1 MRLFDE
7 HKKRKISLLD
17 GIWDFASDEENA
29 GENEQWYKK
38 FPETSIKVAVPSCIN
53 NRLGYINFQD
63 VAWYK
68 KDFFA
73 SGAITVKF
81 HAVTEYAKV
90 YLDGKYIGDHY
101 GGFTSFEFDTVV
113 ESGMHTLVV
122 RVDPRST
129 EDTIPLWAVDWHHYC
144 GIIRSVEVFEHKTV
158 SIKAMQ
164 ADYELS
170 DSLTSADV
178 KITATLK
185 NHTAEKIEKSVQIEI
200 DGTTVYNERVTVGD
214 TEEICAR
221 VKLDNVRLWD
231 VGKPELYTVTVSTD
245 DDDLTDRIGFRRIE
259 VDGKRI
265 LLNKKPIKITG
276 VNRHEE
282 HPEWGF
288 AMPAQLNAKDVDILK
303 DLNVNAVR
311 GSHYPNSHLFVDM
324 CDAEGILF
332 WSEIPMWGFQ
342 KESLARDLVTE
353 RGLVMHKEMVNQYR
367 NHPSIIIWGMHN
379 EVATDSQEGRAI
391 TEQFV
396 NCVRS
401 LDPSRLITY
410 ATDKVQR
417 DVCLDLVDFISLN
430 QYVGWYGGEIK
441 DWAGSIAKTKNRLK
455 EMGVDNKPI
464 VMSEFGTGAIFGNK
478 TFEELRWSENYQVEF
493 YRHTLDLFLNDED
506 ISGVYL
512 WQFSDIRSNPKWS
525 LMRVRGFNNKGLVN
539 EYRQPKLA
547 YYTVKE
553 IFEKQRSKE

>member
-38 FPETSIKVAVPSCIN
+38 FPENSIKVSVPSCIN

-90 YLDGKYIGDHY
+90 YLDGKYLGDHY
-101 GGFTSFEFDTVV
+101 GGFTSFEFDTMV
-113 ESGMHTLVV
+113 ESGVHTLVV
-122 RVDPRST
+122 RIDPRST

-144 GIIRSVEVFEHKTV
+144 GIVRSVEVFEHKTV

-185 NHTAEKIEKSVQIEI
+185 NHTTEKIEKSVQIEI

-259 VDGKRI
+259 VNGKRI
-265 LLNKKPIKITG
+265 LLNKKPIKIMG

-324 CDAEGILF
+324 CDDEGILF

-342 KESLARDLVTE
+342 KESLARELVIK
-353 RGLVMHKEMVNQYR
+353 RGLAMHKEMVNQYR

-441 DWAGSIAKTKNRLK
+441 DWASSIAKTKTASRKWALITS
-455 EMGVDNKPI
+455 PSLCPS
-464 VMSEFGTGAIFGNK
+464 SE
-478 TFEELRWSENYQVEF
+478 RV
-493 YRHTLDLFLNDED
+493 
-506 ISGVYL
+506 
-512 WQFSDIRSNPKWS
+512 QFSATRPLRSCGGAKTIRWNSTSTRWICS
-525 LMRVRGFNNKGLVN
+525 
-539 EYRQPKLA
+539 
-547 YYTVKE
+547 
-553 IFEKQRSKE
+553 

>member
-7 HKKRKISLLD
+7 HKKRKISLLG

-38 FPETSIKVAVPSCIN
+38 FPENSIKVSVPSCIN

-90 YLDGKYIGDHY
+90 YLDGKYLGDHY

-113 ESGMHTLVV
+113 ESGVHTLVV

-144 GIIRSVEVFEHKTV
+144 GIIRSVEVFENKTV

-342 KESLARDLVTE
+342 KESLARELVIK

-478 TFEELRWSENYQVEF
+478 SFEELRWSENYQVEF

-553 IFEKQRSKE
+553 IFEKQKSKE

>member
-38 FPETSIKVAVPSCIN
+38 FPENSIKVSVPSCIN

-90 YLDGKYIGDHY
+90 YLDGKYLGDHY

-113 ESGMHTLVV
+113 ESGVHTLVV

-158 SIKAMQ
+158 SIKTMQ

-170 DSLTSADV
+170 DSMTSADL

-265 LLNKKPIKITG
+265 LLNKKPIKIMG

-342 KESLARDLVTE
+342 KESLARELVTE

-441 DWAGSIAKTKNRLK
+441 DWAGSISKTKNRLK

-464 VMSEFGTGAIFGNK
+464 VMSEFGTGSIFGNK

-493 YRHTLDLFLNDED
+493 YKHTLELFLNDED

>member
-17 GIWDFASDEENA
+17 GIWDFSPDEENA

-38 FPETSIKVAVPSCIN
+38 FPENSIKVSVPSCIN

-90 YLDGKYIGDHY
+90 YLDGKYLGDHY
-101 GGFTSFEFDTVV
+101 GGFTSFEFDTMV
-113 ESGMHTLVV
+113 ESGVHTLVV
-122 RVDPRST
+122 RIDPRST

-342 KESLARDLVTE
+342 KESLAREIVTE

-441 DWAGSIAKTKNRLK
+441 DWAGSIAKTKNSLK

-478 TFEELRWSENYQVEF
+478 SFEELRWSENYQVEF
-493 YRHTLDLFLNDED
+493 YKHTLDLFLNDED

>member
-1 MRLFDE
+1 
-7 HKKRKISLLD
+7 
-17 GIWDFASDEENA
+17 
-29 GENEQWYKK
+29 
-38 FPETSIKVAVPSCIN
+38 
-53 NRLGYINFQD
+53 
-63 VAWYK
+63 
-68 KDFFA
+68 
-73 SGAITVKF
+73 
-81 HAVTEYAKV
+81 
-90 YLDGKYIGDHY
+90 
-101 GGFTSFEFDTVV
+101 
-113 ESGMHTLVV
+113 MHL
-122 RVDPRST
+122 
-129 EDTIPLWAVDWHHYC
+129 
-144 GIIRSVEVFEHKTV
+144 
-158 SIKAMQ
+158 
-164 ADYELS
+164 
-170 DSLTSADV
+170 
-178 KITATLK
+178 
-185 NHTAEKIEKSVQIEI
+185 
-200 DGTTVYNERVTVGD
+200 
-214 TEEICAR
+214 
-221 VKLDNVRLWD
+221 
-231 VGKPELYTVTVSTD
+231 
-245 DDDLTDRIGFRRIE
+245 
-259 VDGKRI
+259 
-265 LLNKKPIKITG
+265 
-276 VNRHEE
+276 
-282 HPEWGF
+282 
-288 AMPAQLNAKDVDILK
+288 
-303 DLNVNAVR
+303 
-311 GSHYPNSHLFVDM
+311 
-324 CDAEGILF
+324 
-332 WSEIPMWGFQ
+332 Q
-342 KESLARDLVTE
+342 KEL
-353 RGLVMHKEMVNQYR
+353 NQYR

>member
-38 FPETSIKVAVPSCIN
+38 FPENSIKVAVPSCIN

-63 VAWYK
+63 IAWYK

-90 YLDGKYIGDHY
+90 YLDGKYLGDHY

-342 KESLARDLVTE
+342 KESLARELVIK
-353 RGLVMHKEMVNQYR
+353 RGLAMHTEMVNQYR
-367 NHPSIIIWGMHN
+367 NHPSVIIWGMHN

-410 ATDKVQR
+410 ATDRVQR

-478 TFEELRWSENYQVEF
+478 SFEELRWSENYQVEF

>member
-17 GIWDFASDEENA
+17 GIWDFAPDEENA

-38 FPETSIKVAVPSCIN
+38 FPENSIKVAVPSCIN

-90 YLDGKYIGDHY
+90 YLDGKYLGDHY

-231 VGKPELYTVTVSTD
+231 VGKPELYTVTVGTD

-265 LLNKKPIKITG
+265 LLNKNPIKITG

-342 KESLARDLVTE
+342 KESLARELVIK
-353 RGLVMHKEMVNQYR
+353 RGLVMHKEMVSQYR

-410 ATDKVQR
+410 ATDRVQR

-478 TFEELRWSENYQVEF
+478 SFEELRWSENYQVEF
-493 YRHTLDLFLNDED
+493 YKHTLDLFLNDED